1 MKVQALH
8 IQNTMRIKVADIER
22 PDGHMVVLTGKNAQ
36 GKSSALKSL
45 FWAIGGPKAVQID
58 QVVREGADKAV
69 VNVELDDYVVT
80 RSQTAGGTMTLKVE
94 TKDGKSF
101 KSPQALLDSILS
113 KSSIDPVA
121 FIGLS
126 AKDQVA
132 KLLEIVKLSINP
144 QEIDAKIKGIFE
156 ERTAIG
162 RVVKQLEGQLAGM
175 TEVAGDVPNEPVSAS
190 ALLDELEAA
199 NAVIAENRSRRKS
212 LQSMVEDIS
221 QYQERQRELE
231 EELETI
237 QNQIKVLEALV
248 KEDTPRVNAIVDPD
262 IDVIKAKLADIDGIN
277 AKVRAKKDYVELSD
291 KLATQ
296 RDLAAA
302 CTTNINDFEAE
313 KRAALADAKF
323 PVAGLGFGDGCVT
336 YKDIPLSQASSA
348 EQIRVSMAI
357 AMATNPDLKVIHIAA
372 GSLLDS
378 EGMNIIKE
386 MAESGDY
393 QVWIEKVDESGKVG
407 IVFEDGEIVAV
418 NEEVEEDVDMS
429 DF

>member
-45 FWAIGGPKAVQID
+45 FWAIGGPKAIQID

-199 NAVIAENRSRRKS
+199 NAVIAENSVKRNNLESYLLGIKQRRQEVAE
-212 LQSMVEDIS
+212 LQ
-221 QYQERQRELE
+221 E
-231 EELETI
+231 EI
-237 QNQIKVLEALV
+237 DRMEAWV
-248 KEDTPRVNAIVDPD
+248 TEHEPEINAIVDPD
-262 IDVIKAKLADIDGIN
+262 IDAIKAKLADIDGIN

-302 CTTNINDFEAE
+302 CTTNINDFESE

-336 YKDIPLSQASSA
+336 YRDIPLSQASSA

-418 NEEVEEDVDMS
+418 NEEAEEDVDMS

>member
-144 QEIDAKIKGIFE
+144 QEIDAKIKSIYE

-175 TEVAGDVPNEPVSAS
+175 AEVADDVPNEPVSAS
-190 ALLDELEAA
+190 ALLAELEAA
-199 NAVIAENRSRRKS
+199 NSEISANGIKRDNLESYQQLIGQKKEEIKT
-212 LQSMVEDIS
+212 LQDEVA
-221 QYQERQRELE
+221 RF
-231 EELETI
+231 
-237 QNQIKVLEALV
+237 EAWI
-248 KEDTPRVNAIVDPD
+248 EANESEINALVDPD
-262 IDVIKAKLADIDGIN
+262 IDTIKAKLADIDGIN
-277 AKVRAKKDYVELSD
+277 AKVRSKQDYVEVSD

-302 CTTNINDFEAE
+302 CTTNINDFEAQ

-323 PVAGLGFGDGCVT
+323 PVNGLGFGDGCVT
-336 YKDIPLSQASSA
+336 YNDIPLSQASSA

-386 MAESGDY
+386 LAEEGDY

-418 NEEVEEDVDMS
+418 NDDVDEAVDMS